1 MALLS
6 QLRRIV
12 SKSDSSSKEPEKK
25 LPEQIGRYR
34 VLNQLGAGG
43 MGHVYRVFDPVNE
56 RELALKELKFDYP
69 RALHYF
75 KREFRAVAS
84 LSHPNLVS
92 LHDLY
97 HEDERYF
104 YTMELVEGKDIYFF
118 VNQHNH
124 IVRDPKILCE
134 SSRLERIFQCFTQLL
149 QALDYL
155 HSQGRIHRDIK
166 PANILVDSRGKLRL
180 VDFGVIKE
188 EIPGGEGQSLSQVF
202 GTSTYF
208 SPEQSLSSRVT
219 SATDIYAAGVVLYE
233 LLVGVTPFEGTHEEM
248 CEMHRT
254 APPRP
259 ILERVPHTHEKLAWV
274 CHEML
279 AKEPARRPSAR
290 EILEFLNVPLIETAS
305 KKTSE
310 FIGRR
315 EERELMHRCL
325 EGVEAGRGR
334 VLLIEGEEG
343 VGKGSCVEAFCQEAR
358 LFDASC
364 FRGACV
370 DRDHVSYRGVDTV
383 VERIAEAYRRQ
394 VAKIMRNHIPS
405 RERAGLIEAFS
416 FLGELLP
423 SSFHPKDEVHS
434 GPALGLFSL
443 LKHLSDQRQLVV
455 VIEHV
460 HLADDDALDLLEALQ
475 SGGRLPPVLIIL
487 TYCPEQ
493 VRSNS
498 RVSSFLEYATSQPNT
513 SLIRLQPFTFEE
525 VREMVQLNLKRQDS
539 ELIHYILE
547 QTGGL
552 PGFVMEMIGSMKER
566 RRSEPFQEIIIR
578 KINTLSR
585 PARRI
590 LAVVC
595 LSNAPVPET
604 VLERACDL
612 TPEQVYEGLISLSAE
627 GLIREVSDGQGRVD
641 VVGAHPR
648 LMEVARAC
656 VSVGRAPMIHERI
669 ARALEQTGGRANQLE
684 RHWTKAGTPSNATQF
699 ALRAAHIARETQDH
713 ERAVEMYHLSLKG
726 QLDIDL
732 QVRIR
737 VDMADSLARSGRY
750 LEAAQTLEALN
761 ELSLSEALRWR
772 ARRYQLYLMSGE
784 MSDLLAQT
792 DTLSD
797 KAKMILADLLLP
809 LRPIA
814 ARSLLND
821 QEVLTAELVKVIFLA
836 GTHNDRAIAEAER
849 LLEQLE
855 VNPDRVTYFVSWG
868 VAKINVLGARG
879 AWREAAELISR
890 LRVGAQGEEIFS
902 LNSLR
907 LMEWEARVAL
917 ETGNIHEAKAAARLL
932 LVTARSHGLLGQRSS
947 ACILMALA
955 HLEAGEESAAARL
968 LAESSRCRKP
978 HPRMYPHVEHSLAAC
993 KRLLYQGKIVEAL
1006 VDLRA
1011 LRRDVDLQP
1020 LLTRRP
1026 SSLDFS
1032 LLNGRAAALLALS
1045 EHYKLKVDREGLT
1058 GSLSL
1063 PSQELLERACEILE
1077 RALPRPKAWLT
1088 FFRAVQALIG
1098 NDWQQVNSRT
1108 INALK
1113 SEEEA
1118 FKHPIIR
1125 SIFGA
1130 LYLLALKRA
1139 EQLNASR
1146 IAGEEDNK
1154 FAKQAHA
1161 LREQLTIQRRRAGV
1175 APPPEV
1181 TLISSLQ

>member
-1 MALLS
+1 MT
-6 QLRRIV
+6 
-12 SKSDSSSKEPEKK
+12 KSDPQSKPQEKK
-25 LPEQIGRYR
+25 LPEKLGRYR
-34 VLNQLGAGG
+34 VIDQLGAGG
-43 MGHVYRVFDPVNE
+43 MGHVYRVYDPVND

-84 LSHPNLVS
+84 LSHPHLVS

-104 YTMELVEGKDIYFF
+104 YTMELVEGRDIYHF

-124 IVRDPKILCE
+124 IIRDIKLLCD
-134 SSRLERIFQCFTQLL
+134 STRLERVFQCQTQLL

-166 PANILVDSRGKLRL
+166 PANILVDTRGKLRL

-233 LLVGVTPFEGTHEEM
+233 LLVGVTPFEGSHEEI
-248 CEMHRT
+248 CEMHRST
-254 APPRP
+254 PPKP

-290 EILEFLNVPLIETAS
+290 EILEFLNIPLIDS
-305 KKTSE
+305 GQKKTTE

-315 EERELMHRCL
+315 SERDIMHGAL
-325 EGVEAGRGR
+325 DGVIDGQGCMI
-334 VLLIEGEEG
+334 LIEGEQG
-343 VGKGSCVEAFCQEAR
+343 VGKASLVEAFCQEAR

-364 FRGACV
+364 FQGACV

-394 VAKIMRNHIPS
+394 AAKIMRNHIPS

-423 SSFHPKDEVHS
+423 SSFHPKGESHS

-443 LKHLSDQRQLVV
+443 LKHLSDQRQLVI
-455 VIEHV
+455 VIEHI

-475 SGGRLPPVLIIL
+475 SGGRVPPVLFLL

-498 RVSSFLEYATSQPNT
+498 RASSFLEYATTHPSA
-513 SLIRLQPFTFEE
+513 SLIKLQPFAYEE
-525 VREMVQLNLKRQDS
+525 VKELTEIHLNRKDD
-539 ELIHYILE
+539 ELIRYILE

-552 PGFVMEMIGSMKER
+552 PGFVMEMVGAIKER
-566 RRSEPFQEIIIR
+566 QRSEPFQDIIVK

-595 LSNAPVPET
+595 LSNSPVPET

-612 TPEQVYEGLISLSAE
+612 NPEQVYEGVISLSAE

-648 LMEVARAC
+648 LMEVARTC
-656 VSVGRAPMIHERI
+656 VSMGRAPMIHERI
-669 ARALEQTGGRANQLE
+669 ARALEQTNGRANQLE
-684 RHWTKAGTPSNATQF
+684 RHWTKAGAPANATQF
-699 ALRAAHIARETQDH
+699 ALRAAHIARETNDH
-713 ERAVEMYHLSLKG
+713 ERAVEMFHLSLKG
-726 QLDIDL
+726 QLDRDL
-732 QVRIR
+732 QVKIR

-761 ELSLSEALRWR
+761 ELSMQEALRWR

-784 MSDLLAQT
+784 LSDLLNQA

-797 KAKMILADLLLP
+797 KAKIILADLLMP
-809 LRPIA
+809 LRPLA
-814 ARSLLND
+814 ARSLTGD
-821 QEVLTAELVKVIFLA
+821 QDSLTAQLVKVSFLA
-836 GTHNDRAIAEAER
+836 GSHNQKAISEAER
-849 LLEQLE
+849 ILEHFE
-855 VNPDRVTYFVSWG
+855 VDPERVAYFVSWG
-868 VAKINVLGARG
+868 IARANVCAARG
-879 AWREAAELISR
+879 QWSIAAKVIQDLKTHIEE
-890 LRVGAQGEEIFS
+890 EEIFS
-902 LNSLR
+902 LNHLR
-907 LMEWEARVAL
+907 LLEWEAKAAL
-917 ETGNIHEAKAAARLL
+917 NMGKIHEAKSAARLL
-932 LVTARSHGLLGQRSS
+932 LVTTRSHGLLGLRST
-947 ACILMALA
+947 ACSLMALA
-955 HLEAGEESAAARL
+955 HIEAGEDTAASRL
-968 LAESSRCRKP
+968 LAESARCRRSQPRVMP
-978 HPRMYPHVEHSLAAC
+978 HIEQQIAQCRQLF
-993 KRLLYQGKIVEAL
+993 YQGKIVDTL
-1006 VDLRA
+1006 VSLRN
-1011 LRRDVDLQP
+1011 LRRNQELQS
-1020 LLTRRP
+1020 LLTRRE
-1026 SSLDFS
+1026 SSLQFS
-1032 LLNGRAAALLALS
+1032 LLHGRAAALLALS
-1045 EHYKLKVDREGLT
+1045 EHYKVEIDRGPLT
-1058 GSLSL
+1058 GSLAV
-1063 PSQELLERACEILE
+1063 PSRELLEQACEILE
-1077 RALPRPKAWLT
+1077 RAIPRPKAWLT
-1088 FFRAVQALIG
+1088 LFRTFQGLIL
-1098 NDWQQVNSRT
+1098 NDWQQVNTLT

-1113 SEEEA
+1113 SEDEG
-1118 FKHPIIR
+1118 FKNPVLR
-1125 SIFGA
+1125 SIFGS

-1139 EQLNASR
+1139 EQLNKGRMKSEDSTD
-1146 IAGEEDNK
+1146 EESNK
-1154 FAKQAHA
+1154 YAKQAKA
-1161 LREQLTIQRRRAGV
+1161 LRDQLTIQRRRAGLV
-1175 APPPEV
+1175 PSPEV
-1181 TLISSLQ
+1181 SFINAIN

>member
-1 MALLS
+1 MTKIDPQS
-6 QLRRIV
+6 RDQ
-12 SKSDSSSKEPEKK
+12 ETK
-25 LPEQIGRYR
+25 LPEKLGRYR
-34 VLNQLGAGG
+34 VLSQLGAGG
-43 MGHVYRVFDPVNE
+43 MGHVYRVYDPVNE

-84 LSHPNLVS
+84 LSHPHLVS

-97 HEDERYF
+97 HEDGCYF
-104 YTMELVEGKDIYFF
+104 YTMELVEGRDIYHF

-124 IVRDPKILCE
+124 IIRDSKLLCE
-134 SSRLERIFQCFTQLL
+134 SARLERVFQCLTQLL

-166 PANILVDSRGKLRL
+166 PANILVDTKGKLRL

-233 LLVGVTPFEGTHEEM
+233 LLVGVTPFEGTHEEI

-254 APPRP
+254 SPPKP
-259 ILERVPHTHEKLAWV
+259 ILERVPQTHEKLAWV

-290 EILEFLNVPLIETAS
+290 EILEFLNIPLIES
-305 KKTSE
+305 GQKKTNE

-315 EERELMHRCL
+315 LERDVMHSAL
-325 EGVEAGRGR
+325 DGVSEGRGR
-334 VLLIEGEEG
+334 MILIEGEEG
-343 VGKGSCVEAFCQEAR
+343 VGKASLVEAFCQEAR

-364 FRGACV
+364 FQAACV
-370 DRDHVSYRGVDTV
+370 DRDHVNYRGIDTI

-394 VAKIMRNHIPS
+394 AAKIMRNHIPS

-423 SSFHPKDEVHS
+423 SSFHPKGESHS

-475 SGGRLPPVLIIL
+475 SGGRFPPVLFIL

-498 RVSSFLEYATSQPNT
+498 RASSFLEYATTHPSA
-513 SLIRLQPFTFEE
+513 SLIKLQPFAYDE
-525 VREMVQLNLKRQDS
+525 VQELTQLHLNRQTD
-539 ELIHYILE
+539 ELIRYVIE

-552 PGFVMEMIGSMKER
+552 PGFVMEMVNAIKER
-566 RRSEPFQEIIIR
+566 QRSEPFQDIIIR

-612 TPEQVYEGLISLSAE
+612 TPEQVYEGLIHLSSE
-627 GLIREVSDGQGRVD
+627 GLVREVSDGRGRVD

-648 LMEVARAC
+648 LMEVARTC

-669 ARALEQTGGRANQLE
+669 ARALEQTEGRANQLE
-684 RHWTKAGTPSNATQF
+684 RHWTKAGAPANATQF
-699 ALRAAHIARETQDH
+699 ALRAAHVARETNHH
-713 ERAVEMYHLSLKG
+713 ERAVEMFHLSLKG
-726 QLDIDL
+726 QLDVDL
-732 QVRIR
+732 QIKIR

-761 ELSLSEALRWR
+761 ELSMPEALRWR

-784 MSDLLAQT
+784 LSDLLNQT
-792 DTLSD
+792 DTLSE
-797 KAKMILADLLLP
+797 KAKIILADLLLP
-809 LRPIA
+809 LRPLA
-814 ARSLLND
+814 ARSLIGD
-821 QEVLTAELVKVIFLA
+821 QDSLTAQLVKISFLA
-836 GTHNDRAIAEAER
+836 DSHNEKAISESER
-849 LLEQLE
+849 ILEHFE
-855 VNPDRVTYFVSWG
+855 VDPERVTYFVPWG
-868 VAKINVLGARG
+868 LTRIHVSSARG
-879 AWREAAELISR
+879 EWSKAIKLIAD
-890 LRVGAQGEEIFS
+890 LQNHVQEEETFS
-902 LNSLR
+902 LNNLR
-907 LMEWEARVAL
+907 LLEWEAVIAL
-917 ETGNIHEAKAAARLL
+917 EVGKIHEAKSAARLL
-932 LVTARSHGLLGQRSS
+932 LVTARSHGLLGLRSS
-947 ACILMALA
+947 ACTVMALA
-955 HLEAGEESAAARL
+955 HIEAGEEIAASRL
-968 LAESSRCRKP
+968 LAEANRCRKP
-978 HPRMYPHVEHSLAAC
+978 HPRVLPYADLQLAQC
-993 KRLLYQGKIVEAL
+993 KQLLYRGRIVDTL
-1006 VDLRA
+1006 VTLRT
-1011 LRRDVDLQP
+1011 LRRNQELQP
-1020 LLTRRP
+1020 LLTRRTT
-1026 SSLDFS
+1026 SLQFS
-1032 LLNGRAAALLALS
+1032 LLHGRAAALLALS
-1045 EHYKLKVDREGLT
+1045 EYYKLEVDRGPLT
-1058 GSLSL
+1058 GSLAI
-1063 PSQELLERACEILE
+1063 PSRELLEQACEILE
-1077 RALPRPKAWLT
+1077 RALPRPKAWITLFRT
-1088 FFRAVQALIG
+1088 FQGLIS
-1098 NDWQQVNSRT
+1098 NDWQLVNTLT

-1113 SEEEA
+1113 SEDET
-1118 FKHPIIR
+1118 FKTPLIR

-1139 EQLNASR
+1139 EQLNQSR
-1146 IAGEEDNK
+1146 NKTDEDGENK
-1154 FAKQAHA
+1154 YAKQAKA
-1161 LREQLTIQRRRAGV
+1161 LREQLSIQRRRAGL
-1175 APPPEV
+1175 APSPEV
-1181 TLISSLQ
+1181 TFISAIS